1 MIEAFDAI
9 NYSVSDEQIESIAGI
24 HPILP
29 DNNHLLMGRLRFWI
43 I

>member
-1 MIEAFDAI
+1 MEAFFDAI
-9 NYSVSDEQIESIAGI
+9 NYSVSDEQIESMAYIQL
-24 HPILP
+24 LP